1 VSIFSE
7 QYPPKLQD
15 VVKHAERFCVLL
27 GDVWV
32 AGDDARVWLVGRQ
45 EEVELVV
52 RCLVEDWRA
61 GIVDEAAAASSV
73 GAYLRAL
80 HIAARGVLEAADA
93 FACCSDGGAVTLPP
107 VDLGAATRCLP
118 AFRPMDAPRATDTIA
133 VSSAEAMAEWLARG
147 DGGVAVGD
155 GQEPGGASSPRGA
168 GTARSE
174 DEDCVSRA
182 AASVAGSEGC
192 GGRGSS

>member
-1 VSIFSE
+1 MSIFSE

-107 VDLGAATRCLP
+107 VDIGGGDAVSAGLP
-118 AFRPMDAPRATDTIA
+118 ADGRAARDGHDCGL
-133 VSSAEAMAEWLARG
+133 ERRG
-147 DGGVAVGD
+147 DGGVAR
-155 GQEPGGASSPRGA
+155 PRG
-168 GTARSE
+168 RW
-174 DEDCVSRA
+174 C
-182 AASVAGSEGC
+182 
-192 GGRGSS
+192 GRGRRTGTRRCVQSSRSRDREVRR